1 LSRLPAGADPLDAAA
16 AIGAI
21 GGPITIVIAGG
32 ATVSGIAVGNAR
44 PERKP
49 GNSVGLSFSY
59 RIKASFF
66 APTNGAANNRICGI
80 EFTHQLLRAVA
91 LSTLISGRQGAQ
103 HDLKL
108 GAAPVDLGEAH
119 AQYLMLFVHHAVKKG
134 ATAQKGKGGALA

>member
-1 LSRLPAGADPLDAAA
+1 LSRLPAGADPLDAA
-16 AIGAI
+16 
-21 GGPITIVIAGG
+21 TE
-32 ATVSGIAVGNAR
+32 AR
-44 PERKP
+44 QFGRAF
-49 GNSVGLSFSY
+49 FSY